1 MTALDQVVPAARLVE
16 VDHVD
21 VDAEPA
27 RAWADVRFGDLAA
40 SRVARALFAL
50 RTVADRLAGEEPEVA
65 VRIDDMT
72 STQERPGFR
81 MLSETP
87 GTEVVVG
94 AIGKVW
100 RVRIP
105 FVHVADAEA
114 FAAFDAEGF
123 VKVAWALRVLP
134 RASGSRVEIEVRV
147 DATDDESWGRFERY
161 FTVIGPASRY
171 IRRSTLA
178 ALRHRLEGPPPAADP
193 GGPRRQGGPLAPL

>member
-1 MTALDQVVPAARLVE
+1 MTALDRLLPSPRLVE

-21 VDAEPA
+21 VHAEPA

-50 RTVADRLAGEEPEVA
+50 RTMADRLAGEEPEVA

-72 STQERPGFR
+72 STRERPGFR
-81 MLSETP
+81 MLSEDP
-87 GTEVVVG
+87 GAEVVVG

-114 FAAFDAEGF
+114 FAAFDASGF

-134 RASGSRVEIEVRV
+134 RADGSRVEIEVRV
-147 DATDDESWGRFERY
+147 DATDDASWGKFERY

-171 IRRSTLA
+171 IRRSMLA
-178 ALRHRLEGPPPAADP
+178 ALGHRLEAGVAEPAA
-193 GGPRRQGGPLAPL
+193 PRRQGGQMAPL